1 MFLKDGRKRGD
12 LSTSG
17 RIHAALAYWLRIVLI
32 SAALSVILLL
42 AFLTVISRSGDPSSK
57 QAVPV
62 HVPINVGTYNA
73 GYDHNDLC
81 SYRDRP
87 ISCSD
92 ATATAQANS
101 KATQSVDGDM
111 CCLH

>member
-32 SAALSVILLL
+32 AAVLSLILLFALVTNL
-42 AFLTVISRSGDPSSK
+42 AL
-57 QAVPV
+57 
-62 HVPINVGTYNA
+62 GTYNA
-73 GYDHNDLC
+73 DYHNDWCLY
-81 SYRDRP
+81 SDRP

-92 ATATAQANS
+92 ATATAQANL
-101 KATQSVDGDM
+101 KATQSGDM

>member
-32 SAALSVILLL
+32 AAVLSLILLFAL
-42 AFLTVISRSGDPSSK
+42 VTNLSQYGGFNISL
-57 QAVPV
+57 
-62 HVPINVGTYNA
+62 GTYNA
-73 GYDHNDLC
+73 DYHNDLC
-81 SYRDRP
+81 FYRDRP

-92 ATATAQANS
+92 ATATAQANL
-101 KATQSVDGDM
+101 KATQSGDM

>member
-32 SAALSVILLL
+32 AAVLSLILLFAL
-42 AFLTVISRSGDPSSK
+42 VTNLSQYGGFNSGSNQVVPRQIPISL
-57 QAVPV
+57 
-62 HVPINVGTYNA
+62 GTYNA
-73 GYDHNDLC
+73 HYHNDLC

-92 ATATAQANS
+92 ATATAQANL
-101 KATQSVDGDM
+101 KATQSGDM